1 MKKMT
6 PEAIHSR
13 RWATL
18 AVLCLSLL
26 LVVVDSSIVNV
37 ALPTLSRALHASTT
51 SLQWI
56 TDAYTLAVAGLL
68 LTLGSLGDRMA
79 GTACSRPAWPC
90 SAWDRRWPGCPARPA
105 SSSRSG
111 CSWASAR
118 PPSCRPRCRS

>member
-37 ALPTLSRALHASTT
+37 ALPTLSRALHA
-51 SLQWI
+51 
-56 TDAYTLAVAGLL
+56 
-68 LTLGSLGDRMA
+68 
-79 GTACSRPAWPC
+79 
-90 SAWDRRWPGCPARPA
+90 
-105 SSSRSG
+105 
-111 CSWASAR
+111 
-118 PPSCRPRCRS
+118 

>member
-6 PEAIHSR
+6 PEVIHSR

-37 ALPTLSRALHASTT
+37 ALPTLSSALHASTT

-56 TDAYTLAVAGLL
+56 IDAYTLRG
-68 LTLGSLGDRMA
+68 
-79 GTACSRPAWPC
+79 RPAAVPGQPGRPHRPLPLPRLASASLASDPC
-90 SAWDRRWPGCPARPA
+90 WPG
-105 SSSRSG
+105 
-111 CSWASAR
+111 
-118 PPSCRPRCRS
+118 